1 MPRIAKSEHE
11 KQMDAVARRI
21 RHHYDDIRR
30 DRDIDCFTAAK
41 TMGICYATLYNRLK
55 APANFTLGEL
65 HSIANAMNI
74 SVETLIRSKED
85 AV

>member
-30 DRDIDCFTAAK
+30 DRDIDCFAAAK
-41 TMGICYATLYNRLK
+41 TMGICYATLRNRLMS
-55 APANFTLGEL
+55 PATFTLGEL